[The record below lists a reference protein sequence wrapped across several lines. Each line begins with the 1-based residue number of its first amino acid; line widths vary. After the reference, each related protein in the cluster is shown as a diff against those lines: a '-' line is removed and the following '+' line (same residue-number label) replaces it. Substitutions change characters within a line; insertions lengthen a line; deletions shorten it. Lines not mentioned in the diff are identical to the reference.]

1 METYATKN
9 ITKIKKYKKKQ
20 NKNKKTEQHFFDG
33 TQLHTSKPPTK
44 MINKNIQ
51 STTDKYTL
59 FITVT
64 KNSEERK
71 AI

>member
-1 METYATKN
+1 MTQTWKHMQRRTLLKLKN
-9 ITKIKKYKKKQ
+9 TKKK
-20 NKNKKTEQHFFDG
+20 NFFDG